1 MGAGRIVTHGQLCG
15 WMAAPQPEA
24 TRTAAGT
31 AATDSLAFFVGS
43 QEDGARR
50 MGPHCDAG
58 RGREAAYQI
67 RRRPRRVVRVQRAVG
82 AHVPQLDHAICVAG
96 SDGVSSIVNA
106 DVGAG
111 VEVSIKGLVCA
122 TRERVSFRVV

>member
-1 MGAGRIVTHGQLCG
+1 MSVRDRYVGRH
-15 WMAAPQPEA
+15 AEA
-24 TRTAAGT
+24 SIYL
-31 AATDSLAFFVGS
+31 DGS
-43 QEDGARR
+43 DLRD
-50 MGPHCDAG
+50 H
-58 RGREAAYQI
+58 
-67 RRRPRRVVRVQRAVG
+67 

-122 TRERVSFRVV
+122 TRERGELPRRLMIDV